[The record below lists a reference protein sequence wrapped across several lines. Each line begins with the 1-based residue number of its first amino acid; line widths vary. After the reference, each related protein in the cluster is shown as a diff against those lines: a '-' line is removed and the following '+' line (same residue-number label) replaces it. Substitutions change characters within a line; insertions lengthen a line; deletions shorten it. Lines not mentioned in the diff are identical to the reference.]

1 MAVKIVEKARIDHG
15 EDCNLTLNR
24 IRKWF
29 KILFVVSVV
38 SGVGMM
44 GFLSTKGVINLI
56 CVWVYTIGAL
66 VGIIPRYTLIYLFY
80 KESKNVKLTK

>member
-38 SGVGMM
+38 SGVGCKWCWYD
-44 GFLSTKGVINLI
+44 GLSLNKRSHTPNM
-56 CVWVYTIGAL
+56 C
-66 VGIIPRYTLIYLFY
+66 VGIYRWYLGGNNTKIYSHLL
-80 KESKNVKLTK
+80 VLQRI